1 LRKHCTYLLICLIVG
16 LKVSAMHIVGG
27 EITYTYNGNNS
38 YHIKVKV
45 YRDCASNGAQFDNP
59 LHLGIFSATGLD
71 QVIGIPFVGSSPVN
85 DPLVAPCIV
94 PPDNVCVEFAIYET
108 DVILPVSPGGYDIVY
123 QRCCRNSSIININFP
138 DETGATYVTHIDP
151 SNNLAQINNAASFTS
166 LPPIFL
172 CVNTPFSYDNSAT
185 DIDNDSLVY
194 SFCNPYSGASS
205 SAPLPNPPSDPPYA
219 PVQWAGTYNTNNQI
233 SGNPTF
239 TIDPLTGLIT
249 GTPNQL
255 GQYVIGVRVQEYRN
269 GVLIGETRRD
279 FQFNVLP
286 CENAIASIPQQ
297 ETFCT
302 GLSVNFSN
310 TSFNSTNYIWDFG
323 DTTSTADVS
332 TLATTSYTYPGPGN
346 YTVTLIAYNPAG
358 NCYDT
363 ATTNFNVAPLLAPT
377 FLATNPLCFFN
388 NSYSYSVGGSYDAS
402 ATFQWNFGDAVPS
415 TSIAASPTNIH
426 FNTDTI
432 QNFNVIVSQF
442 GCSDTVEYSQAMY
455 PRPTADIGE
464 ANKYCI
470 GLQVD
475 FQDSCAGA
483 IGYYWDFGVPGITS
497 DFSFT
502 QNPSYLFPDT
512 GIYTVTLVATNEA
525 GCKDTAAEQ
534 FLVYPLF
541 SPTIYPFND
550 SNFVNQCADANL
562 FNFYADGLFSNQSA
576 FTWTFGPNANVLSAN
591 TQDVLGV
598 TFNQAGIF
606 PVKVSAEENGCV
618 KSYTDSVR
626 IYNRP
631 QIGYRLDEHPRCLPA
646 TLKFTDT
653 SYAETPIFYIWDFGD
668 NTQSNQVSPN
678 HTYTSPG
685 DYTVSLT
692 IITNTGCKD
701 TQSYTYPEIFQFN
714 PPPIAKFSVDSNEVS
729 YFTPT
734 IEVTDLSINS
744 VSCKYLISDSTEY
757 NVRSFAKT
765 FGDTGMFKI
774 AQIVYAADG
783 CTDTVNDYVHVNP
796 EFRIWIPNAFTPN
809 NDDINDVFLP
819 YTLGVRKFDFKVF
832 DRWGVEI
839 FQSLNKYKGWDGTY
853 KEEICQEG
861 IYNYI
866 FEYIDIF
873 GRTTN
878 MYGKIALIR

>member
-1 LRKHCTYLLICLIVG
+1 MLCLIIG

-27 EITYTYNGNNS
+27 EITYTYIGNNS

-123 QRCCRNSSIININFP
+123 QRCCRNSSIVNINFP
-138 DETGATYVTHIDP
+138 DQTGATYVTHIDP

-219 PVQWAGTYNTNNQI
+219 SVQWAGTYNTNNQI

-302 GLSVNFSN
+302 GLSVNFTN

-323 DTTSTADVS
+323 DTTTNTDVS

-363 ATTNFNVAPLLAPT
+363 ATTNFNVAPLLAPA
-377 FLATNPLCFFN
+377 FLATNPHCFFN

-402 ATFQWNFGDAVPS
+402 ATFQWNFGDATPPTS
-415 TSIAASPTNIH
+415 TASTPTNIH

-442 GCSDTVEYSQAMY
+442 GCSDTVEYTQAMY

-464 ANKYCI
+464 ANKYCM

-475 FQDSCAGA
+475 FQDSCSGA
-483 IGYYWDFGVPGITS
+483 IGYYWDFGVPGITT

-512 GIYTVTLVATNEA
+512 GIYTVTLVATNEG

-541 SPTIYPFND
+541 SPKIYPFND

-562 FNFYADGLFSNQSA
+562 FNFYADGVFSNQST

-631 QIGYRLDEHPRCLPA
+631 QIGFRLDEHPRCLPA

-653 SYAETPIFYIWDFGD
+653 SYAETPIFYTWDFGD

-685 DYTVSLT
+685 DYTVTLT

-701 TQSYTYPEIFQFN
+701 TQSYTYPDMFQFN
-714 PPPIAKFSVDSNEVS
+714 PPPIAKFSLDSHEVS

-744 VSCKYLISDSTEY
+744 VNYKYLISDSTEY

-809 NDDINDVFLP
+809 NDDINDTFLP

-839 FQSLNKYKGWDGTY
+839 FQSLNKYEGWDGTY
-853 KEEICQEG
+853 KKEICQEG

-873 GRTTN
+873 GRTTK